1 MEVGTR
7 LPHAETVA
15 LKEYGGGPVEDDHC
29 LHRHEEG
36 QDLVEYSM
44 LILII
49 ALVVIVAIGEFG
61 VALADYWQ
69 GTIDQLGT
77 LLS

>member
-1 MEVGTR
+1 MVG
-7 LPHAETVA
+7 
-15 LKEYGGGPVEDDHC
+15 DHC

-36 QDLVEYSM
+36 QDLVEYSV
-44 LILII
+44 LILFV

-61 VALADYWQ
+61 VALSDYWQ
-69 GTIDQLGT
+69 ETVDQLGI